1 VGGSQTACARG
12 NGKVALKDMM
22 NRWCSGRVGPL
33 TQQDRAKAE
42 TTQTSAPAVPIED
55 SVTPNFLI
63 CLETG
68 TRQILLRRHLR
79 ERLRMSPDE
88 YRQKWG
94 LPRDY
99 PMAAASYL
107 QRRDKIVNMHQPKHS

>member
-1 VGGSQTACARG
+1 MNKCRDGLAKMATPRRRPDGQT
-12 NGKVALKDMM
+12 
-22 NRWCSGRVGPL
+22 GR
-33 TQQDRAKAE
+33 TA
-42 TTQTSAPAVPIED
+42 TPAVPIED

-79 ERLRMSPDE
+79 ERLDMSPDE
-88 YRQKWG
+88 YRSKWG

-99 PMAAASYL
+99 PMAAAAYV
-107 QRRDKIVNMHQPKHS
+107 QRRSKIVNMHQRKPS

>member
-1 VGGSQTACARG
+1 MI
-12 NGKVALKDMM
+12 K
-22 NRWCSGRVGPL
+22 RWRSGLAGLFTP
-33 TQQDRAKAE
+33 QDRGEAHGPRTA
-42 TTQTSAPAVPIED
+42 APAVPIED

-79 ERLRMSPDE
+79 EHLRMSPDE
-88 YRQKWG
+88 YREKWG

-107 QRRDKIVNMHQPKHS
+107 HRRNKVVNMHQRKHS